1 MAFGMEWDAQA
12 RAGLREALADMK
24 RPVKAL
30 AFVEEGCELCDATVE
45 ILKVMKE
52 ESPVVDGKHLFDYE
66 VYWRGKDDEMFDK
79 YKVDR
84 VPSVLLLD
92 GYIRYTGIPGGEE
105 IKGFVETV
113 IRISEG
119 ESGLEQSTKEGLRK
133 LEGCYYIENVV
144 TPQCPY
150 CPYAALLINMFA
162 FEAVK
167 QGKPCIVADTVEAY
181 ENEDIANKYN
191 VMSVPAIAINGSVEF
206 IGVPYEDD
214 LLAKLFE
221 VPSKG
226 PCEREV
232 CFVRP

>member
-1 MAFGMEWDAQA
+1 MAFGMEWTPEA

-24 RPVKAL
+24 SPVEAL
-30 AFVEEGCELCDATVE
+30 VFVEEGCDTCAATLE
-45 ILKVMKE
+45 MMQVMKE
-52 ESPVVDGKHLFDYE
+52 ESPVVNGKHLFDYR
-66 VYWRGKDDEMFDK
+66 VFWRGKDDEFFDE

-92 GYIRYTGIPGGEE
+92 GYIRYTGIPAGEE

-113 IRISEG
+113 IRISEN
-119 ESGLEQSTKEGLRK
+119 ESGLEESTKEGLRR
-133 LEGCYYIENVV
+133 LSGCYYIENVV

-162 FEAVK
+162 FEAKK
-167 QGKPCIVADTVEAY
+167 QGKPCVVADTVEAY

-191 VMSVPAIAINGSVEF
+191 VMSVPAIAINGQVEF

-221 VPSKG
+221 VPAKG
-226 PCEREV
+226 PCEREE